1 MDERGPL
8 VSHTLDSLTP
18 DDPEVDWGWDDVPET
33 LRPRRR
39 LPKWPFVIAGLML
52 LLGTV
57 LALAWPI
64 NVPYYAMSPGPVN
77 DVSDFVQIDDPVDVS
92 TGDLFFLTVSLKE
105 VNVLEWLAAKLDS
118 RVDLSPRETIR
129 PAGVSQEDLRRQ
141 NIELMERS
149 KQNAI
154 FVALTR
160 LGYEVT
166 YEGSGALVNATIEES
181 AAEGVLESGD
191 VIVALNGEP
200 VEFSTDAVAIIGE
213 FGPGESITLMIE
225 RPIGEEG
232 TEFETLEI
240 PIVLGPYRSVEDD
253 GDIVVDES
261 RGMVGVML
269 GDAPVELVFPVEVE
283 IDSRNIG
290 GPSAG
295 LMFTLEIMDEL
306 SADDLTGGHR
316 IAGTGTIDQDGVV
329 GSIGGVRQKV
339 YGAIDAGAD
348 FVLVPSNNYDD
359 ALTAAGDDI
368 EVVAVGTI
376 DDALS
381 FLETL

>member
-1 MDERGPL
+1 
-8 VSHTLDSLTP
+8 
-18 DDPEVDWGWDDVPET
+18 
-33 LRPRRR
+33 
-39 LPKWPFVIAGLML
+39 
-52 LLGTV
+52 
-57 LALAWPI
+57 
-64 NVPYYAMSPGPVN
+64 
-77 DVSDFVQIDDPVDVS
+77 
-92 TGDLFFLTVSLKE
+92 

-200 VEFSTDAVAIIGE
+200 VEFSTDAVAVIGE